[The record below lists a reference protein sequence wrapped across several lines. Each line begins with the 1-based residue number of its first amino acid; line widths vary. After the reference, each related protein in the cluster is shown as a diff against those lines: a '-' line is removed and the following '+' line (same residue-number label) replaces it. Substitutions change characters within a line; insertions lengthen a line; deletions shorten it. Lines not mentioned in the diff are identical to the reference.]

1 MTNQEIYTATLR
13 LLGEPSD
20 EDRTEDYAERAPYIL
35 ANFISDN
42 AAVDKQYRQFT
53 GAEEVT
59 VKHSI
64 YVPLTE
70 TFPLSDR
77 FAPAAQF
84 YLAYLLVSEEDPE
97 RSDTFFD
104 RFCTAISTILAEL
117 PATREKILNVYN

>member
-117 PATREKILNVYN
+117 PATRAKILKVYN